1 MRGGMRWVP
10 FSHRVVVH
18 EHSPKTAAAKR
29 RCPKPDASR
38 YLRRRL
44 CAVTLTLMDID
55 SHATDGA
62 AERARELSVVARK
75 GYLGVQTP
83 FANSPRARKRFI
95 ELVSEGAT
103 IAEAARRVG
112 TSGSG
117 VAHLRTRD
125 SDFDA
130 AVLAAIE
137 LGAEPVLSRL
147 RDIALAGA
155 PEDAQMT
162 NVRAAEIYLK
172 GTNQAYRLPDN
183 RKSEVKLTRTTA
195 DGETY
200 TLSASAN
207 GIPD

>member
-1 MRGGMRWVP
+1 
-10 FSHRVVVH
+10 
-18 EHSPKTAAAKR
+18 
-29 RCPKPDASR
+29 
-38 YLRRRL
+38 
-44 CAVTLTLMDID
+44 
-55 SHATDGA
+55 
-62 AERARELSVVARK
+62 VVA
-75 GYLGVQTP
+75 
-83 FANSPRARKRFI
+83 
-95 ELVSEGAT
+95 
-103 IAEAARRVG
+103 EACRRVG
-112 TSGSG
+112 TSHAG
-117 VAHLRTRD
+117 VAHLRRRD
-125 SDFDA
+125 PDFDA

-137 LGAEPVLSRL
+137 LGAEPVLTRL

-183 RKSEVKLTRTTA
+183 RNPKVSISKTTA